1 MPLAVNFEKW
11 GYISDWTK
19 STTTTG
25 DYFTYP
31 WSRKNWTALYTNGY
45 QTLNNDIDLSIAPWR
60 INKNAALVNITG
72 GYWYNNYKTADDSQV
87 DNASDQNKMHCDEIP
102 TLITKKNVPFILS
115 YWGGTGTTQNATWSK
130 YWAYKINGKTK
141 DTNNVGGNRYPVCN
155 FRYDKIRIC
164 PVIWLISTDPK
175 NMTVNMPS
183 RQQFGGFPS
192 LTDIASYP
200 YCVGVGFE
208 IFIDKSGT
216 WTESPLTIDIDTEF
230 EGNNDENYRDKWY
243 AESNGIHI
251 MRMPYRYNPAGTHY
265 NNMFFGISQSNST
278 NVTQWRCGNTKAY
291 NESFSRASYDA
302 DATYGIG
309 GVIGGRFADIDF
321 NEKDTS
327 TGTTFTACLYQRLT
341 ADNYEAFKNAVKKEL
356 AYIGLPFTISRSA
369 ISTASAD
376 DNNLYYP
383 VFDAHRCTTGEYY
396 TGEAAKSLPN
406 YSWQWIYE
414 IDELP
419 PDEEP
424 DPGATSGD
432 IGDLSNTVPNRYSN
446 AGGLQQWVVSQQTL
460 IQLGAYLNG
469 TYLPTSADLDAD
481 FKGTDPTQYI
491 VSVQKYPYDI
501 PYQGTSGTIHIGK
514 NSSGLSGYQLYA
526 TWGGIGVL
534 PINSYVTE
542 DFGYIEIPYFFEDFR
557 DYQSKILLFMPFIG
571 TVELDPRLYIG
582 TAVKLVYNID
592 YNTGAVCAEIKRRA
606 VSDDQIER
614 WLTMETKTSTI
625 SITVPFMAANMGQYQ
640 NQLAA
645 LDYSKEMTKIKGVQT
660 ALSTGFQIGSAAIGS
675 YDSGSAPGMGQLS
688 AIASGTMQ
696 LAANATQLDY
706 IDYQIEH
713 TAPSIGT
720 LSTASAANSFFMDDR
735 ARILIVRPQMIA
747 GYDASKYSH
756 TIGNACCKNGKISDF
771 SGLLVCSTAILSDI
785 HTKELT
791 PLQATEQEK
800 KLLKAALQNGIYL

>member
-11 GYISDWTK
+11 GYITDWQIDNTNYG
-19 STTTTG
+19 S
-25 DYFTYP
+25 YFTFLKP
-31 WSRKNWTALYTNGY
+31 SNTILSWTNMVTNGY
-45 QTLNNDIDLSIAPWR
+45 QSVNADLDFSIAPWR
-60 INKNAALVNITG
+60 INKKSAYVDIKGNIWFNNKNTVPSDAGKAYYNDFEILNEVKNA
-72 GYWYNNYKTADDSQV
+72 
-87 DNASDQNKMHCDEIP
+87 
-102 TLITKKNVPFILS
+102 PFLLTRIVGS
-115 YWGGTGTTQNATWSK
+115 GTNFPPYDTK
-130 YWAYKINGKTK
+130 YWAYLINGETK
-141 DTNNVGGNRYPVCN
+141 STDYISSNYQITN
-155 FRYDKIRIC
+155 FRYDKIKLC
-164 PVIWLISTDPK
+164 PYIVTTTKTMEDGIQTNIYSGAEPWNYL
-175 NMTVNMPS
+175 PS
-183 RQQFGGFPS
+183 YSDLSG
-192 LTDIASYP
+192 LYVVA
-200 YCVGVGFE
+200 VGFRVCVE
-208 IFIDKSGT
+208 INGSWVEK
-216 WTESPLTIDIDTEF
+216 PLTITIPTYFSGDTGTNYF
-230 EGNNDENYRDKWY
+230 SGENGMKILR
-243 AESNGIHI
+243 H
-251 MRMPYRYNPAGTHY
+251 PAIYTIGSSTHY
-265 NNMFFGISQSNST
+265 NTMINPQPMSIGIASSDI
-278 NVTQWRCGNTKAY
+278 TQG
-291 NESFSRASYDA
+291 ESHAIETCYSV
-302 DATYGIG
+302 ATPI
-309 GVIGGRFADIDF
+309 
-321 NEKDTS
+321 TS
-327 TGTTFTACLYQRLT
+327 TSTIGHGYITGTPAGFTYTERLT
-341 ADNYEAFKNAVKKEL
+341 ANAQTLSGCLYLKIDSEDLYNSFADEVKKQL
-356 AYIGLPFTISRSA
+356 AYIGLPFVLRQSY
-369 ISTASAD
+369 ASENFGS
-376 DNNLYYP
+376 DNVYLP
-383 VFDAHRCTTGEYY
+383 VFDANRCTTGNYY
-396 TGEAAKSLPN
+396 NGQASLSLPN
-406 YSWQWIYE
+406 SSWQWIYE
-414 IDELP
+414 LDELP

-424 DPGATSGD
+424 DPGTTTGD
-432 IGDLSNTVPNRYSN
+432 IGDLTNTVPNRYSN

-514 NSSGLSGYQLYA
+514 NSSGLSGYQLFA

-582 TAVKLVYNID
+582 TAVKLIYNID

-606 VSDDQIER
+606 VSDDHIER

-660 ALSTGFQIGSAAIGS
+660 ALSTGFQLGSAAIGS
-675 YDSGSAPGMGQLS
+675 YSSGSAPGMGQLS

-747 GYDASKYSH
+747 GYNASKYSH
-756 TIGNACCKNGKISDF
+756 TIGNACCKTGKISEF
-771 SGLLVCSTAILSDI
+771 SGLLVCSTAILSDV
-785 HTKELT
+785 HTRDLA

>member
-1 MPLAVNFEKW
+1 MMSVRAESGETFGKQ
-11 GYISDWTK
+11 S
-19 STTTTG
+19 
-25 DYFTYP
+25 
-31 WSRKNWTALYTNGY
+31 
-45 QTLNNDIDLSIAPWR
+45 
-60 INKNAALVNITG
+60 NK
-72 GYWYNNYKTADDSQV
+72 YY
-87 DNASDQNKMHCDEIP
+87 
-102 TLITKKNVPFILS
+102 
-115 YWGGTGTTQNATWSK
+115 
-130 YWAYKINGKTK
+130 AYKRDGETLSSAH
-141 DTNNVGGNRYPVCN
+141 VGYRYPITN
-155 FRYDKIRIC
+155 FRYDKIKIS
-164 PVIWLISTDPK
+164 PVLYATGDDPSQGEAFSATQ
-175 NMTVNMPS
+175 NNLNTTGYPQYRTTRPYIVN
-183 RQQFGGFPS
+183 
-192 LTDIASYP
+192 
-200 YCVGVGFE
+200 VGFR
-208 IFIDKSGT
+208 IFVDLNGT
-216 WTESPLTIDIDTEF
+216 WTQISATLDLNTILYGDNAQNWYSGQSNCYVLLNPYMNDYATGTNYNNWFF
-230 EGNNDENYRDKWY
+230 EWQSNNDMIASGFCNGSSVAKYSYYSFTSDTRDGVQCGLMPGFRFSERTEKNTGV
-243 AESNGIHI
+243 AAI
-251 MRMPYRYNPAGTHY
+251 MRGLPWRNVSTLADYN
-265 NNMFFGISQSNST
+265 
-278 NVTQWRCGNTKAY
+278 
-291 NESFSRASYDA
+291 
-302 DATYGIG
+302 
-309 GVIGGRFADIDF
+309 DF
-321 NEKDTS
+321 IEDLK
-327 TGTTFTACLYQRLT
+327 R
-341 ADNYEAFKNAVKKEL
+341 EL
-356 AYIGLPFTISRSA
+356 AYIGLPFVLEQQYISDSFG
-369 ISTASAD
+369 S
-376 DNNLYYP
+376 DNVYLP
-383 VFDAHRCTTGEYY
+383 IFDEHRQTTGDYSN
-396 TGEAAKSLPN
+396 GQASLALPN
-406 YSWQWIYE
+406 AQWQWIY
-414 IDELP
+414 DLDTLPDPP
-419 PDEEP
+419 PDEDTPE
-424 DPGATSGD
+424 GNTD
-432 IGDLSNTVPNRYSN
+432 IGDLTNTVPNRYSN

-491 VSVQKYPYDI
+491 VSVQKYPFDI

-514 NSSGLSGYQLYA
+514 NSSGLSGYQLFA

-660 ALSTGFQIGSAAIGS
+660 SLSTGFQIGSAAMGS
-675 YDSGSAPGMGQLS
+675 YSTGSVPGMGQLS

-713 TAPSIGT
+713 TAPSVGT

-735 ARILIVRPQMIA
+735 ARILIIRPQMIA
-747 GYDASKYSH
+747 GYSASEYSH

-771 SGLLVCSTAILSDI
+771 SGLLVCATAILSDI
-785 HTKELT
+785 HTKELA